1 MKDLNDLY
9 YFVLVVKHGGFS
21 AAARATGLEKTLL
34 SRHIAYLEKRM
45 GTRLLH
51 RTTRQVSLTEAG
63 QHFFALSQPVVEG
76 AHTAY
81 ESVEH
86 MQREPAGLVRLSCPQ
101 VMAQSYLGPLLP
113 GYMEAYPKVRLE
125 LNSIDREVDIFEERF
140 DVALRA
146 RSNIQETAGLVAKDI
161 GWARQIL
168 VASPRY
174 LNRVGRPVAV
184 KALTNLDTLSRSG
197 DIYDGMGRWMLH
209 AADSEEMINHR
220 PRFVSDDLRLQLD
233 AAVNGLGVAL
243 LPEPIASASISCK
256 SLEIVLP
263 DWTGATHIV
272 HLLYP
277 KPKGMLPSVRSL
289 INYLSDHLPKSIQER
304 SIVIEPVDCM
314 RNT

>member
-21 AAARATGLEKTLL
+21 AAARATGIEKTLL
-34 SRHIAYLEKRM
+34 SRHIAHLEMRM
-45 GTRLLH
+45 GARLLH

-63 QHFFALSQPVVEG
+63 QHFFTLSQPVVEG

-86 MQREPAGLVRLSCPQ
+86 LRREPSGLVRLSCPQ
-101 VMAQSYLGPLLP
+101 VMAQSYLAPLLP
-113 GYMEAYPKVRLE
+113 GYMETYPKVRLE

-174 LNRVGRPVAV
+174 LDRIGRPNKVRTLA
-184 KALTNLDTLSRSG
+184 NLETLSRPG
-197 DIYDGMGRWMLH
+197 DIFDGMGRWMLH
-209 AADSEEMINHR
+209 ASDDQEIVISHK
-220 PRFVSDDLRLQLD
+220 PRFVSDDLRMQLE
-233 AAVNGLGVAL
+233 AAVNGLGIAL
-243 LPEPIASASISCK
+243 LPEPIASASINSK
-256 SLEIVLP
+256 ALEIVLP
-263 DWTGATHIV
+263 AWSGATHIV

-289 INYLSDHLPKSIQER
+289 INYLSEHLPKSIQDR
-304 SIVIEPVDCM
+304 SIVIERVA
-314 RNT
+314 